1 MKYERVRNTRRNAAW
16 GLLEKLLSLLLPFLT
31 RTALINTLGLS
42 YGGIGGLFSS
52 VLQLLSLGEMGLSSV
67 VIFSMYKPLAENDDS
82 AVCAL
87 MNYYRKTY
95 RCIGL
100 GIFGA
105 GLMVTPFLG
114 LLVKGDYPP
123 GLNIGAVYAAYLAN
137 SCVRY
142 FVFPEC
148 RALLSAVHHHDVL
161 SKSAMG
167 ARAACCALQ
176 LAALLLA
183 QSYALYVI
191 MLPLSTLA
199 DGLICA
205 FCARRAYPEFR
216 RCGDIPAEKKR
227 DIREKLKGLIVHRV
241 CGSTR
246 NAFDSIFI
254 SAFLGLA
261 PVGIYGNYYYILY
274 SVRGMLD
281 AVTQGMSAGVGNSV
295 AVESVE
301 KNWRDLMNLTFLY
314 QWACGFCTVCLLVL
328 YQPFMRLWMGEDRM
342 LGNGAVAAFSIYFYV
357 WTMGDIKSQYA
368 DARGIWWKDRARALT
383 ESLCNVLLNWLLVR
397 SFGVVGV
404 ILATAVSILL
414 VGFPWSVRILFKEY
428 FGLSRLPG
436 YLGAQAL
443 FALVTAL
450 SCGLTWYASALVPW
464 EGVAG
469 LAAKMLLCLTL
480 PNLTYF
486 LCCWKTPYFRGALP
500 LIRSILKADGA

>member
-1 MKYERVRNTRRNAAW
+1 MRYERVRNTRRNALW
-16 GLLEKLLSLLLPFLT
+16 GLLEKLVALLLPFLV

-42 YGGIGGLFSS
+42 YGGVGGLFSS
-52 VLQLLSLGEMGLSSV
+52 ILQLLSLAEMGFSSA
-67 VIFSMYKPLAENDDS
+67 VIFSMYKPLAENDGD
-82 AVCAL
+82 AVRAL
-87 MNYYRKTY
+87 MNFYRKAY
-95 RCIGL
+95 RYIGS
-100 GIFGA
+100 GIFVA
-105 GLMVTPFLG
+105 GLMITLVLH

-123 GLNIGAVYAAYLAN
+123 GLNLGAVYMVYLAN
-137 SCVRY
+137 SCVSY
-142 FVFPEC
+142 FVYPEC

-167 ARAACCALQ
+167 ARIACCALQ

-183 QSYALYVI
+183 QSYALYLIV
-191 MLPLSTLA
+191 LPLSTLA

-205 FCARRAYPEFR
+205 LCARRAYPEFR
-216 RCGDIPAEKKR
+216 CRGDIVAEKKR
-227 DIREKLKGLIVHRV
+227 DIREKIKGLLVHRV

-261 PVGIYGNYYYILY
+261 QVGIYGNYFYILY

-295 AVESVE
+295 AVESVG

-314 QWACGFCTVCLLVL
+314 QWLCGFCTVCLLVL

-342 LGNGAVAAFSIYFYV
+342 FGDGAVIAFSIYFYV

-368 DARGIWWKDRARALT
+368 DARGIWWKDRVRALT
-383 ESLCNVLLNWLLVR
+383 ESLCNVLLNWVLVR
-397 SFGVVGV
+397 TFGVVGV

-414 VGFPWSVRILFKEY
+414 VGFPWSVHILFKDY

-436 YLGAQAL
+436 YLGAQL
-443 FALVTAL
+443 MFASVTAL
-450 SCGLTWYASALVPW
+450 SSCLTWYASTLLPW
-464 EGVAG
+464 EGFIG
-469 LAAKMLLCLTL
+469 LAAKILLCLAL
-480 PNLTYF
+480 PNLIYF
-486 LCCWKTPYFRGALP
+486 LCYRKTSYFRGALP
-500 LIRSILKADGA
+500 LIRSVLKRQ

>member
-16 GLLEKLLSLLLPFLT
+16 GMLEKGLSLLLPFLT

-42 YGGIGGLFSS
+42 YGGIGGLFASI
-52 VLQLLSLGEMGLSSV
+52 LQLLSLAEMGLSSA
-67 VIFSMYKPLAENDDS
+67 VIFSMYKPLAENDGD
-82 AVCAL
+82 AVRAL
-87 MNYYRKTY
+87 MNFYRKTY
-95 RCIGL
+95 RFIGL

-105 GLMVTPFLG
+105 GLTATPFLG
-114 LLVKGDYPP
+114 LLTKGDYPP
-123 GLNIGAVYAAYLAN
+123 GLNIGAVYAVYLAN
-137 SCVRY
+137 FCASY
-142 FVFPEC
+142 FIFPEC
-148 RALLSAVHHHDVL
+148 RALLSAAHRHDVL

-183 QSYALYVI
+183 QSYALYLI

-216 RCGDIPAEKKR
+216 CRGDIPAEKKR
-227 DIREKLKGLIVHRV
+227 DIREKIKGLIVHRV

-246 NAFDSIFI
+246 NSFDSIFI

-261 PVGIYGNYYYILY
+261 QVGIYGNYYYVLY

-342 LGNGAVAAFSIYFYV
+342 FGTDAVIAFSIYFYV
-357 WTMGDIKSQYA
+357 WTIGDIKSQYA

-383 ESLCNVLLNWLLVR
+383 ESLCNVLLNWALVR
-397 SFGVVGV
+397 VFGVVGV
-404 ILATAVSILL
+404 ILATAISILL
-414 VGFPWSVRILFKEY
+414 VGFPWSVHILFKDY
-428 FGLSRLPG
+428 FGLRRLPG
-436 YLGAQAL
+436 YFGAQAL
-443 FALVTAL
+443 YASVTVF
-450 SCGLTWYASALVPW
+450 SCCLTWYASALLPW
-464 EGVAG
+464 EGLMGFMANI
-469 LAAKMLLCLTL
+469 LLCLTL
-480 PNLTYF
+480 PNLIYF
-486 LCCWKTPYFRGALP
+486 LCYWKTPYFRGALP
-500 LIRSILKADGA
+500 LIRSILKG